1 MTEQQKKE
9 FEALTRPV
17 IEWLNKNCN
26 PHVVVLIEP
35 TSAVL
40 YSGEVAYTT
49 HEYVRD

>member
-9 FEALTRPV
+9 FEDITRPV
-17 IEWLNKNCN
+17 IEWLNANCN
-26 PHVVVLIEP
+26 PHVIVVVEP

-40 YSGEVAYTT
+40 YASEVAFST